1 MIKVFETDKEIV
13 ALSPK
18 VKHAFIRDS
27 VWWKGITFN
36 WFYLKFQRTMNLKKK
51 RTFDNKNL
59 KGLIKTDAICGCCS
73 IYKPEILHKCG
84 YGDEE
89 FFFGPEDIELSYR
102 LKKFG
107 KLMVNLD
114 THTFHKI
121 ATSSTI
127 SGIFQRTYSETFGFL
142 LLSSNLQ

>member
-1 MIKVFETDKEIV
+1 M
-13 ALSPK
+13 
-18 VKHAFIRDS
+18 
-27 VWWKGITFN
+27 
-36 WFYLKFQRTMNLKKK
+36 
-51 RTFDNKNL
+51 
-59 KGLIKTDAICGCCS
+59 IKTDAICGCCS

-142 LLSSNLQ
+142 LLIKKIGNQLDKIIGYMYFVFRIPYFYILMILKIRKRNFVLAFSKGCYDFFRNKNLIKKK